1 MTDYIVAIDL
11 GTSHITGIVGEKK
24 TDGSFSIVAYE
35 TVETDTCL
43 HRGIIYNSDNT
54 TTCID
59 SLLKKLERR
68 LKGDFIDKVYV
79 GVGGQSLR
87 TIDHIEAME
96 IAEGASVTADDIAE
110 LKERC
115 QKFKPDIG
123 DVLGIAPPVY
133 YMDGRKDIEA
143 DGVICKRFEA
153 HYKLVTGRAMIRFAV
168 KNCIEAIP
176 EKELAGIIVAPLALA
191 DAVLSP
197 KDKELGCALVDFG
210 AGVTSVSV
218 FKDGDLQHLCV
229 IPFGGKLIT
238 RDLTSLQL
246 AEADAEKLKKENGS
260 AILHK
265 EDENERVL
273 IEMDDANREIKLS
286 DMNAIIEGRVKE
298 IVENIYARIC
308 EVTEL
313 RQLGAGIIVAG
324 GAAELTNLLEL
335 LKERCGVKVRFSTIQ
350 KRLIEGADEML
361 GNPLYMMAISL
372 MLKGTEP
379 CVSSHF
385 TVNWDENT
393 ETPDGNPVSSVSN
406 DAGKEDKEPQ
416 DTPGTGAKK
425 PKKGLKE
432 RFGGIFDLFDER

>member
-1 MTDYIVAIDL
+1 MSDYIVAIDL

-24 TDGSFSIVAYE
+24 TNGTFSIVAYE

-59 SLLKKLERR
+59 NLLKKLESR
-68 LKGDFIDKVYV
+68 LKGDYIDKVYV

-87 TIDHIEAME
+87 TVDHIEAME
-96 IAEGASVTADDIAE
+96 IADGASVTEENIAE

-115 QKFKPDIG
+115 KKFKPDIG

-176 EKELAGIIVAPLALA
+176 EKELAGIVVAPLALA

-260 AILHK
+260 AILNK
-265 EDENERVL
+265 EDEKEH
-273 IEMDDANREIKLS
+273 IIIDMEGANREIKLS
-286 DMNAIIEGRVKE
+286 DLNAITEGRVKE
-298 IVENIYARIC
+298 IVENVYARIC
-308 EVTEL
+308 DVIAIK
-313 RQLGAGIIVAG
+313 QLGAGIIVAG

-335 LKERCGVKVRFSTIQ
+335 LKERCGVKARFSTIQ
-350 KRLIEGADEML
+350 KGLVEGADEML

-379 CVSSHF
+379 CVSSRL
-385 TVNWDENT
+385 TAKQGDNKEMLDNENSPNDKT
-393 ETPDGNPVSSVSN
+393 EAEKTEKPLKSGYEVR
-406 DAGKEDKEPQ
+406 
-416 DTPGTGAKK
+416 
-425 PKKGLKE
+425 PKKNRKSLTE